1 MRTLSKVLAASA
13 AAASVALFANAAGAA
28 IFVNNWTISP
38 TGQITVTFGDD
49 ALGSANATGT
59 AGDHGT
65 DYSHV
70 YAPPGSSSGSFT
82 DTFDFHLPTG
92 EVLNAAIST
101 STLDF
106 TGISFN
112 GVAGT
117 VSNAPGLHIGSVSE
131 VLVTLGGEQELIVTG
146 TGVSTAGWS
155 GTASFTPVAVPEP
168 ATWALMIMGFGG
180 AGALLRNR
188 RRTAVA
194 AA

>member
-1 MRTLSKVLAASA
+1 M
-13 AAASVALFANAAGAA
+13 
-28 IFVNNWTISP
+28 NNWTISP

-106 TGISFN
+106 DSISFN

-117 VSNAPGLHIGSVSE
+117 VSNSPGLHIGSVSE
-131 VLVTLGGEQELIVTG
+131 V
-146 TGVSTAGWS
+146 
-155 GTASFTPVAVPEP
+155 
-168 ATWALMIMGFGG
+168 
-180 AGALLRNR
+180 R
-188 RRTAVA
+188 
-194 AA
+194 